1 MRLFISFI
9 LTLISYLFIIFI
21 LYFLFPKPVKHQEVL
36 IHTAIVTKNFSL
48 KNHIKKQNH
57 IKTPVKQIKP
67 VSKPKLAKK
76 LVKKTKARSS
86 ITKSGNVGFNDIF
99 KNVKTN
105 VPTTPV
111 HLKKQLIMSRFKGNN
126 ILKNLSKLKTISVNI
141 SYSTTKTSSNVKK
154 NDINKL
160 INKIGQIW
168 YQISN
173 IPGEYAIIKIIT
185 DNSQINAIILDSN
198 LNQNEQQMLVNKIK
212 QINFHKN
219 INLTIKF
226 QTKVNK

>member
-9 LTLISYLFIIFI
+9 LALFSYALIIYF
-21 LYFLFPKPVKHQEVL
+21 LYFLFPKPIKQKQVL

-48 KNHIKKQNH
+48 KNNISKKPKTIKIPIKK
-57 IKTPVKQIKP
+57 I
-67 VSKPKLAKK
+67 SKPKPVKK
-76 LVKKTKARSS
+76 IVRKTKAKSS
-86 ITKSGNVGFNDIF
+86 ITQSGSVGFNDIF

-105 VPTTPV
+105 VPTAPV
-111 HLKKQLIMSRFKGNN
+111 YLKKQLVMSRFKGNN
-126 ILKNLSKLKTISVNI
+126 ILKNLSKLKTLNINI
-141 SYSTTKTSSNVKK
+141 SYSTTKNSSNVKK

-173 IPGEYAIIKIIT
+173 IPEEYAIIKIIVN
-185 DNSQINAIILDSN
+185 NSQINAIILDSN
-198 LNQNEQQMLVNKIK
+198 LNQSEQQMLITQIK
-212 QINFHKN
+212 RIKFDKN
-219 INLTIKF
+219 IELTVKF

>member
-9 LTLISYLFIIFI
+9 LALISYSLILFV
-21 LYFLFPKPVKHQEVL
+21 LYFLFPKPIKQKQVL

-48 KNHIKKQNH
+48 KNNVSKKQKTIKIPIKK
-57 IKTPVKQIKP
+57 I
-67 VSKPKLAKK
+67 SKPKLIKK
-76 LVKKTKARSS
+76 IVRKTKAKSS
-86 ITKSGNVGFNDIF
+86 ITQSGSVGFNDIF

-111 HLKKQLIMSRFKGNN
+111 HLKKQFIMSRFKGNN
-126 ILKNLSKLKTISVNI
+126 ILKNLSKLKTPNINI
-141 SYSTTKTSSNVKK
+141 SYLAIKNSSNVKK
-154 NDINKL
+154 SDVNKL

-173 IPGEYAIIKIIT
+173 IPGEYAIIKIIV
-185 DNSQINAIILDSN
+185 NNFQINAIILDSN
-198 LNQNEQQMLVNKIK
+198 LNQSEQQMLITQIK
-212 QINFHKN
+212 QIKFDKN
-219 INLTIKF
+219 IELTVKF